1 MANKGPS
8 DNIPPV
14 PPTPPT
20 PPGGARKAA
29 PLPRGPLVIKKLAEL
44 NANERPSW
52 INSNEGLDIDK
63 LKVAYFPKDTQIL
76 ATLNVA
82 EANAGKL
89 LPEDPAQ
96 KSQVLSLL
104 QTKVREQLAALFLL
118 ADSEP
123 QAVSTLFKQIDAKV
137 KNWKNGSAGLND
149 CYDFFSNELPKLQ
162 KKATKAQV
170 AVDMSQDKDYQAL
183 LKKKQALDIE
193 YDTLYQQYQRSNPQ
207 KQSEIF
213 EKLDVVIKKIDEARD
228 QIKSHKTSLEDSKEK
243 VRQLQKKIAA
253 PEKAKQDAIAN
264 LRNKI
269 RILENPSGYTDPDTQ
284 QENRKIIQQL
294 TQEITAEE
302 RRPLG
307 TDEELQANQAAL
319 TKANELVQK
328 YEVNVAKAAI
338 FKELFEHPDSW
349 KEVMKAERS
358 KVNRGG
364 KHAVKHTFD
373 TKGMY
378 MGENNEKAPSD
389 RQFDARFLDAN
400 QLSRLARFFSHH
412 AGEYTISDNDSV
424 YDLIKNINGVL
435 GINEQL
441 NFDVLMDIAEGK
453 IKRKAGVY
461 ADYIAMNFL
470 DEASI
475 VVDNSRKPNYDHLLM
490 RAENFRNAELNK
502 QRGIT
507 VRKSGKYFE
516 HARSIDLS
524 YLTDTQMEKLQ
535 TFFGTSNNDLR
546 SEDGSIDKNAV
557 NERINNLLNRTN
569 LAFEDIIDVAEG
581 HLVRKTPLAPN
592 EHFTLLLNVE
602 RKGKAPDYD
611 AAVQQRVDY
620 ITEMARQRKAAQDA
634 ARLKNA
640 ADREQA
646 LAAVQ
651 EEATAFI
658 EAAKEQFERPFKK
671 RMADYALD
679 VNDLEEFQ
687 LFADHVQV
695 ELSYGT
701 SDILQEAV
709 LARLKAINPNVQLG
723 NALKNATPSG
733 AVAGPGAGPE
743 DNIKVSVTKPK
754 PELPHDETALR
765 VVRNILSGI
774 DVKTRYKR
782 ADVKKSFALANYKI
796 FQNKDR
802 VDQLKMLD
810 KAITKAKANVLA
822 DPEKAFLIL
831 EGALTTVKEQL
842 ENEKKGGKR
851 KLGDSRLEH
860 VVNALTKEVHAMKA
874 ALHQTSEQMAKPKQN
889 NARGGS

>member
-1 MANKGPS
+1 MANDSPS
-8 DNIPPV
+8 GKV
-14 PPTPPT
+14 PTPPPL
-20 PPGGARKAA
+20 PPEGGARKG
-29 PLPRGPLVIKKLAEL
+29 PPPRGLGKPAEIKKLAEL
-44 NANERPSW
+44 KDSERAGW
-52 INSNEGLDIDK
+52 ISSTQGLNIDK
-63 LKVAYFPKDTQIL
+63 LKVAYFPEDAELL

-82 EANAGKL
+82 AANAGKL
-89 LPEDPAQ
+89 IPEDPAQ
-96 KSQVLSLL
+96 KDQVASLL
-104 QTKVREQLAALFLL
+104 RRKVREQLAELFQL
-118 ADSEP
+118 ADSDP
-123 QAVSTLFKQIDAKV
+123 QTVSAVFKQIDAKV
-137 KNWKNGSAGLND
+137 KNWKMGAAGLND
-149 CYDFFSNELPKLQ
+149 CQQFLNTELPKLQ
-162 KKATKAQV
+162 SMAKKAQV
-170 AVDMSQDKDYQAL
+170 AVDLSQDKDYQAL
-183 LKKKQALDIE
+183 QKKKQALDNE
-193 YDTLYQQYQRSNPQ
+193 YQMLYQQYQRANTQ
-207 KQSEIF
+207 KQSELF
-213 EKLDVVIKKIDEARD
+213 EQLDVVVKKIDAARD
-228 QIKSHKTSLEDSKEK
+228 LIKSHKTALEDSKEK
-243 VRQLQKKIAA
+243 VRQIEKQIAA

-264 LRNKI
+264 LQNKI

-284 QENRKIIQQL
+284 QENRKIIKQL
-294 TQEITAEE
+294 RNEIKEIENLPT
-302 RRPLG
+302 G
-307 TDEELQANQAAL
+307 SQEELDTNQAAL
-319 TKANELVQK
+319 QKARELVK
-328 YEVNVAKAAI
+328 KHEVNDAKAVL
-338 FKELFEHPDSW
+338 FKEMFSHPDTW
-349 KEVMKAERS
+349 KEVMRAERN
-358 KVNRGG
+358 KENQGG
-364 KHAVKHTFD
+364 KHAKKHTFD

-378 MGENNEKAPSD
+378 MGENNEKAPGD

-412 AGEYTISDNDSV
+412 AGEYTISDTDSV

-441 NFDVLMDIAEGK
+441 NFDILMDIAEGK
-453 IKRKAGVY
+453 IKRKPGIY

-475 VVDNSRKPNYDHLLM
+475 DIDNSRKPNYDYLLM

-502 QRGIT
+502 RRGIT

-546 SEDGSIDKNAV
+546 NEDGSIDKNAV

-611 AAVQQRVDY
+611 AAVQQRVDH
-620 ITEMARQRKAAQDA
+620 IAEMERQRKAAQHA
-634 ARLKNA
+634 ARLKDA

-723 NALKNATPSG
+723 NSLKNAPSSG
-733 AVAGPGAGPE
+733 TGAGPGAGKE
-743 DNIKVSVTKPK
+743 ENIKVSLTKPK

-774 DVKTRYKR
+774 DVKTRYKK
-782 ADVKKSFALANYKI
+782 ADVTKSFALANYKI

-802 VDQLKMLD
+802 VDQLKLLD

-860 VVNALTKEVHAMKA
+860 VVNGLTKEVHAMKA
-874 ALHQTSEQMAKPKQN
+874 ALHQTSEQMSRVNQPKV
-889 NARGGS
+889 GGG